1 MANLNYVGSVA
12 ERFMKFRSAL
22 STEENISENLFD
34 AVSIYLPKSLASNNL
49 ADGSYEPSEITAD
62 KYGVVIVTVDNYR
75 EVLKDTGSLLSQWL
89 PVFNDGANVAVT
101 LYIVIFDDTGFAV
114 TVGDK
119 AIAWQ
124 PLSKAFN
131 ELFFISCFKT
141 MFSEHYNGKTVESD
155 PAEPTDYDDSNY
167 FDMALCLSN
176 LCENEST
183 LSVCLCEVAVDVP
196 VDGTDTNVAKIMSET
211 KADEVENASTFTG
224 STLATRGEYF
234 WGFMYLLGMKHTQII
249 VHNGSFMLPI
259 ILASWFTRPNVT
271 GLYIGNK
278 LAKIRL
284 TGNAVKPTGLPSP
297 LNSNVNLNLPKS
309 ISDIL
314 DEKVVGYFISIADNS
329 LNNAELISDKTGS
342 GMPITAYL
350 ISKYIDYKTSQDVA
364 KYVSALD
371 TLTNP
376 VLANQEAYDNIRGML
391 ASNLQLFV
399 GLKRLEN
406 VTMQFPP
413 FSEAKKGNSF
423 EGIAVWS
430 AVYIDDLES
439 VTITGSI
446 SF

>member
-1 MANLNYVGSVA
+1 MANLNYIGSVA
-12 ERFMKFRSAL
+12 ERFMKFRSSLA
-22 STEENISENLFD
+22 TEENVSENLFD

-49 ADGSYEPSEITAD
+49 ADGAYTPASIDAD
-62 KYGVVIVTVDNYR
+62 HYGVVIVTVDNYK

-89 PVFNDGANVAVT
+89 PVFNDGTNVAVT
-101 LYIVIFDDTGFAV
+101 LYVIIFDDTSFAP

-131 ELFFISCFKT
+131 ELYFISFFKT
-141 MFSEHYNGKTVESD
+141 MFSEHYNGKLVESD
-155 PAEPTDYDDSNY
+155 PAQATDYDDSNY

-176 LCENEST
+176 LCETEST
-183 LSVCLCEVAVDVP
+183 LSFCLCEINVEVP
-196 VDGTDTNVAKIMSET
+196 VGGTDTNVAKIMSKD
-211 KADEVENASTFTG
+211 KATEVANATTFTG
-224 STLATRGEYF
+224 STKATRAEYF
-234 WGFMYLLGMKHTQII
+234 WGFMYLLGMTHTELH
-249 VHNGSFMLPI
+249 VHNGSFMIPI

-284 TGNAVKPTGLPSP
+284 SGNKVKPTGLPSP
-297 LNSNVNLNLPKS
+297 LDGNVNLNLVKS

-314 DEKVVGYFISIADNS
+314 DEKIVGYFISIADNS
-329 LNNAELISDKTGS
+329 ANNAELIRERSGS
-342 GMPITAYL
+342 NFPVTAYM

-364 KYVSALD
+364 KFVASID

-376 VLANQEAYDNIRGML
+376 VLANQEAYENIQGML
-391 ASNLQLFV
+391 ASNIQLFA

-406 VTMQFPP
+406 VVLDFPP

-430 AVYIDDLES
+430 ATYIDDLES
-439 VTITGSI
+439 VTVTGSI

>member
-12 ERFMKFRSAL
+12 ERFMKFRSSL
-22 STEENISENLFD
+22 STEENVSENLFD

-49 ADGSYEPSEITAD
+49 ADDSYDPSAITAD
-62 KYGVVIVTVDNYR
+62 NYGVVIVTVDNYR

-89 PVFNDGANVAVT
+89 PVFNDGTNVSVT

-119 AIAWQ
+119 SIKWE

-131 ELFFISCFKT
+131 ELYFISFFKT
-141 MFSEHYNGKTVESD
+141 MFSEHYNGKKVESD
-155 PAEPTDYDDSNY
+155 PAVATDYDDSNY

-176 LCENEST
+176 LCETEST
-183 LSVCLCEVAVDVP
+183 LSLCLCEVAVEVP
-196 VDGTDTNVAKIMSET
+196 VDSTDTNVTKILTKE

-234 WGFMYLLGMKHTQII
+234 WGFMYLLGMAHTQII

-259 ILASWFTRPNVT
+259 ILGSWFTRPNVT

-284 TGNAVKPTGLPSP
+284 TGDKVKPTGLPSP
-297 LNSNVNLNLPKS
+297 LNGNVNLNLPKA

-314 DEKVVGYFISIADNS
+314 DEKRVGYFISIADNS

-342 GMPITAYL
+342 GMPVTAYM
-350 ISKYIDYKTSQDVA
+350 ISKYVDYKTSQDVA
-364 KYVSALD
+364 KYVTALD

-376 VLANQEAYDNIRGML
+376 VLANQEAYENIQGML
-391 ASNLQLFV
+391 ASNLQLFA

-406 VTMQFPP
+406 VSMKFPP

>member
-34 AVSIYLPKSLASNNL
+34 TVSIYLPKSLASNNL

-342 GMPITAYL
+342 GIPITAYL